1 MNTRQVTSQQD
12 VSQIMDEHKTGDT
25 VTVTFL
31 RGPRKMTTHVTL
43 EEAGTRTA

>member
-1 MNTRQVTSQQD
+1 
-12 VSQIMDEHKTGDT
+12 MDEHKTGDT

-31 RGPRKMTTHVTL
+31 RGRSKMTARVTL

>member
-1 MNTRQVTSQQD
+1 VTTAQD
-12 VSQIMDEHKTGDT
+12 VSQIMDEHKTGDI

-31 RGPRKMTTHVTL
+31 RGQQKMSAKVTL

>member
-1 MNTRQVTSQQD
+1 VASGQD

-31 RGPRKMTTHVTL
+31 RGQRKMSAKVML
-43 EEAGTRTA
+43 EEAGTQTA